1 MKEAHSAPGD
11 FETKKDIMSILVRA
25 RMAEEKA
32 NEGRKVGYA
41 MSDGE
46 MMDQVLT
53 FLGAGHET
61 TASGLAWVSEVILLS
76 GSACADNTFADPLAP
91 RQGPRKP
98 APPS

>member
-1 MKEAHSAPGD
+1 MHRIKRVSAGILEEKMKEAHSAPGD

-32 NEGRKVGYA
+32 NEGKRLGYA

-61 TASGLAWVSEVILLS
+61 TASGLAWVSR
-76 GSACADNTFADPLAP
+76 CFAL
-91 RQGPRKP
+91 RRECVR
-98 APPS
+98 